1 MKRIKEACI
10 WKTISFLMKDDM
22 DQELGAAAVKAEVA
36 AYKASLDRRGTKY
49 RILEET
55 TQPDGNVILK
65 IKMQYNDHPV
75 GHYLDG

>member
-36 AYKASLDRRGTKY
+36 AYKASLDRQGTKY